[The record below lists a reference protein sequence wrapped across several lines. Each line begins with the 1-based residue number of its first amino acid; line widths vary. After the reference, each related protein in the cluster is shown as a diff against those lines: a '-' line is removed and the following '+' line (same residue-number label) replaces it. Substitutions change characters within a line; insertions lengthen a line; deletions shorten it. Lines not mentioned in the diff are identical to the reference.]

1 MSKLALL
8 ADRRLIQIAGPDWR
22 GFLQGLI
29 TQDVEALAVGAVA
42 YGALLTPQGRLLFDM
57 FVWAEEGGAVLDV
70 AAEGR
75 EALIARLSMYRL
87 RSKIAISARDG
98 AVFALFP
105 GPSRPVEPMGGEP
118 MGGEPMGGEPMGGE
132 PAGWRADPRLPALG
146 WRAFGE
152 TAPPA
157 EAAEP
162 AGLEAYHAYRIALGA
177 PDLVR
182 DDLSDKAY
190 AVEADLDLLNGV
202 DFAKGCFVGQETT
215 SRMKRRGLIKTRICT
230 LSFEGPAPPKGA
242 EVLCADTPEAGAPAS
257 GVLRAGEVLS
267 GCDGRALA
275 LMRLDRAFGRNLSV
289 DGRPAR
295 FAPTDWLLSAL
306 TPPVPETI

>member
-1 MSKLALL
+1 MALMTKLAAL

-22 GFLQGLI
+22 SFLHGLI
-29 TQDVEALAVGAVA
+29 TQNVETLQDGAVA

-57 FVWAEEGGAVLDV
+57 FIWAEDGGAVLDV

-87 RSKIAISARDG
+87 RSKVSIAAKDG

-105 GPSRPVEPMGGEP
+105 GEEAGAPT
-118 MGGEPMGGEPMGGE
+118 
-132 PAGWRADPRLPALG
+132 GWRADPRLAALG
-146 WRAFGE
+146 WRAIGD
-152 TAPPA
+152 APPPT
-157 EAAEP
+157 AAQP
-162 AGLEAYHAYRIALGA
+162 ASLETYHAHRIALGV

-182 DDLSDKAY
+182 DALSDKAY

-215 SRMKRRGLIKTRICT
+215 SRMKRRGQLKTRLCT
-230 LSFEGPAPPKGA
+230 LSFDGPAPAPGA
-242 EVLCADTPEAGAPAS
+242 EVLCAESPDAT
-257 GVLRAGEVLS
+257 VLRAGEVLS

-275 LMRLDRAFGRNLSV
+275 LMRLDRAFGRHLSI
-289 DGRPAR
+289 DGRAAQL
-295 FAPTDWLLSAL
+295 APSDWLLPTL
-306 TPPVPETI
+306 TGPAPETM